1 MNRLVIK
8 DQENGMH
15 PGESLVII
23 DTKDGEEELFVDKT
37 LVSARSIP
45 VGYPLGTSNGHV
57 LVELPRETM
66 RGKWRVWVEKAQ
78 LSEV

>member
-1 MNRLVIK
+1 MNRLAIK
-8 DQENGMH
+8 EQETGMH
-15 PGESLVII
+15 PGESLVVI
-23 DTKDGEEELFVDKT
+23 DTKDGEEELFLDRN

-66 RGKWRVWVEKAQ
+66 RGKWRVWVEKA
-78 LSEV
+78 LLREA